1 MQKENNFNYSLQKQ
15 KYLFDNLASSLAGNL
30 AVVVLVYFTL
40 QDIISSFNLNI
51 WLTLHVVIT
60 FFRVSLLVVYKKII
74 IDKSN
79 LHYYCRF
86 FFLGVFL
93 SGLLWGLGAFMIFPQ
108 ESEYQMFLILMI
120 GGLISG
126 AAVSLASKS
135 EIFYTYFAISMLP
148 YMYVLLINTSAISSS
163 IYISLLFF
171 MLFLTLIERK
181 ISKNVKKNILLAF
194 ENKNLV
200 SQLEQKIELV
210 NRSSEAK
217 SKFLSVM
224 SHEIR
229 TPMNAII
236 GFIKLLLHSEK
247 DETKL
252 KYLNTID
259 KSSYLLLNI
268 LNDILDLSKI
278 ESGKFT
284 LEKSTFNPTEEISV
298 IYNLFEQICKEKNI
312 NLINS
317 ISADLPCC
325 IDSDKLRLKQIIS
338 NLLSN
343 AVKFTSENKTIELI
357 VNFNKENSSLY
368 VEVRDEGIGIEKESI
383 EKILEEFVQADDSTS
398 RKYGGTGLGLSITNK
413 LLQLFDSK
421 LQIESEVDVGSSF
434 SFEIYVE
441 ISTCTND
448 IVCVDGEN
456 SYRYNTIDFKNKKV
470 LVAEDNK
477 TNQMLIEILLQE
489 MYLDVTL
496 ANDGLEAQRLFESNS
511 YDIVLMDINMPNKNG
526 IEALHTIREYEKDS
540 KIKTPVVALTAN
552 AVGGDKEKY
561 INEGFDDYLAKPLDN
576 EELVIV
582 LKKYIS

>member
-1 MQKENNFNYSLQKQ
+1 MI
-15 KYLFDNLASSLAGNL
+15 A
-30 AVVVLVYFTL
+30 
-40 QDIISSFNLNI
+40 
-51 WLTLHVVIT
+51 
-60 FFRVSLLVVYKKII
+60 YKKIEVN
-74 IDKSN
+74 SEN
-79 LHYYCRF
+79 LNFYNRL

-93 SGLLWGLGAFMIFPQ
+93 SGLIWGLGAFAIFPK

-135 EIFYTYFAISMLP
+135 EIFYVYFFISILP
-148 YMYVLLINTSAISSS
+148 YMYVLLTDENEISSS
-163 IYISLLFF
+163 IYISLIFF
-171 MLFLTLIERK
+171 MLFLGLIERK

-200 SQLEQKIELV
+200 MQLEQKIELV

-236 GFIKLLLHSEK
+236 GFIKLLLHNEK

-284 LEKSTFNPTEEISV
+284 LEKTSFNPKEEFLV
-298 IYNLFEQICKEKNI
+298 IYDLFEQICKEKNI

-317 ISADLPCC
+317 ISSELPSC
-325 IDSDKLRLKQIIS
+325 IYSDKLRLKQIIS

-343 AVKFTSENKTIELI
+343 AVKFTPEDKNIELI
-357 VNFNKENSSLY
+357 VKLNEERSSLY
-368 VEVRDEGIGIEKESI
+368 VEVRDEGIGIAKESI

-413 LLQLFDSK
+413 LLNLFDSK
-421 LQIESEVDVGSSF
+421 LHVDSKLDIGSSF
-434 SFEIYVE
+434 SFEIYVDASACVNE
-441 ISTCTND
+441 IA
-448 IVCVDGEN
+448 CVDGED
-456 SYRYNTIDFKNKKV
+456 SYRYDEIDFKGKKV
-470 LVAEDNK
+470 LVAEDIK
-477 TNQMLIEILLQE
+477 TNQMLIEILLKD
-489 MYLDVTL
+489 MNLDVTL
-496 ANDGLEAQRLFESNS
+496 ANDGLEAEELFESNK
-511 YDIVLMDINMPNKNG
+511 YDIVFMDINMPNKNG
-526 IEALHTIREYEKDS
+526 IEAMHAIREYEKES
-540 KIKTPVVALTAN
+540 KSKTPIVALTAN
-552 AVGGDKEKY
+552 AVGGDKERFIKD
-561 INEGFDDYLAKPLDN
+561 GFDDYLAKPIDN
-576 EELVIV
+576 EELAAL
-582 LKKYIS
+582 LKRYIS